1 MQGVLIMDFFMHD
14 VGFGDCFVLSDT
26 DDVMMVDC
34 GTISLDDND
43 FYKAVEDIKKDY
55 IDGVETKQAL
65 ITHLHL
71 DHYKGFEYLSKKYTN
86 PFNKVYI
93 PYLAINDENTKEIV
107 LLELAIYCY
116 VMFGRNS
123 HCYKLSEKILK
134 QLDVVTKLT
143 DYSNI
148 YCLSTGNQFNIGN
161 KKYDVIW
168 PDREFEF
175 EEKLSDYLKEL
186 NEIFSENS
194 EFIEVKNKII
204 EIMKKWYTYTSLD
217 YENTD
222 SKAQRIEELI
232 QSQRDAIAKLDDLK
246 RRDDSLKRIDDI
258 TNNFRYFGTKIFARD
273 ANSTSIVFHNYVHD
287 KSAEH
292 AEVAVTLE
300 TKIENKNI
308 LMTGDVS
315 KRITERYLK
324 DRLEKRYYILKSP
337 HHGTESCFSKHLLR
351 ADKIFISTG
360 CTKRNYGKISPEY
373 EAKVL
378 GDGDRVCSSG
388 HNFCE
393 IRACRRMCVNSSTCT
408 NRMAPD
414 SL

>member
-1 MQGVLIMDFFMHD
+1 MQGVLIMDFIMHD

-34 GTISLDDND
+34 GTVSLNDNV
-43 FYKAVEDIKKDY
+43 FYKAVEDIKKDC
-55 IDGVETKQAL
+55 IDGVKTKQAL

-86 PFNKVYI
+86 LFNKVYI
-93 PYLAINDENTKEIV
+93 PYLAINDKSTQEIV

-116 VMFGRNS
+116 VMLGRNS
-123 HCYKLSEKILK
+123 LCYKISEKILK
-134 QLDVVTKLT
+134 QLDVITKLA
-143 DYSNI
+143 DYSSI
-148 YCLSTGNQFNIGN
+148 YSLSTGNQFNISN

-175 EEKLSDYLKEL
+175 EEKLSYYVKEL
-186 NEIFSENS
+186 NEIHSKNS
-194 EFIEVKNKII
+194 TFIEVKNKII
-204 EIMKKWYTYTSLD
+204 ENMKKWYAYTSID

-222 SKAQRIEELI
+222 SKVQKIEELI

-246 RRDDSLKRIDDI
+246 RWDNSLKRFDDI
-258 TNNFRYFGTKIFARD
+258 TNEFRFFGTKIFLRD
-273 ANSTSIVFHNYVHD
+273 ANSTSIVFHNNIQN

-292 AEVAVTLE
+292 DEVAVTLE

-308 LMTGDVS
+308 LMTGDIS
-315 KRITERYLK
+315 KRITEKYLK
-324 DRLEKRYYILKSP
+324 DRLRKRYYILKSP

-360 CTKRNYGKISPEY
+360 DTKMNYGKVSLGY

-378 GDGDRVCSSG
+378 ADGDRVCSSG

-393 IRACRRMCVNSSTCT
+393 IRVCKRRCLNSSICKKTIAT
-408 NRMAPD
+408 D